1 MDSAKSDGFFRMNGG
16 CFTTDVCPTLQSPW
30 ALGGMGRSVVIL
42 VPCHGRGN
50 KLLAVNQMFST
61 MIQGIVCAIGL
72 LGGLTIGGLI
82 VSGSGLWNVLDR
94 VLIAPAGAVT
104 PFDLGLAFLT
114 FAIVLVCGWLGM
126 RAGMTLAQRIG
137 E

>member
-1 MDSAKSDGFFRMNGG
+1 
-16 CFTTDVCPTLQSPW
+16 
-30 ALGGMGRSVVIL
+30 
-42 VPCHGRGN
+42 
-50 KLLAVNQMFST
+50 

-72 LGGLTIGGLI
+72 LGGLTAGGLI

-94 VLIAPAGAVT
+94 VLIAPKGTVT
-104 PFDLGLAFLT
+104 LFDLGTAFLT